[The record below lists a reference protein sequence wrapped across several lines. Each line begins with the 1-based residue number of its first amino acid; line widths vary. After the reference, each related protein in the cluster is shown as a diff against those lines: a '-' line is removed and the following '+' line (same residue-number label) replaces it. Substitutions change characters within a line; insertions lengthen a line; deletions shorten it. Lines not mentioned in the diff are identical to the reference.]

1 MSIADHFDHRPNV
14 GFTRDDYAAQARR
27 QFQVSLGLV
36 CILAVAAVAVI
47 FGMWL
52 DGTISPS
59 ALPVAQGNV
68 AQTALRFAS
77 GG

>member
-1 MSIADHFDHRPNV
+1 MSIADHFDHRPHL

-36 CILAVAAVAVI
+36 CILAAAAIAVVV
-47 FGMWL
+47 GMWL

-59 ALPVAQGNV
+59 ALPGVQGNV
-68 AQTALRFAS
+68 VHSVLRLAA
-77 GG
+77 GR